1 MNDRAFSW
9 CFIGTGTLAKQVAAE
24 ITETDR
30 HRIASVYSRRSE
42 AAEQFAKQYG
52 GEACETPEQA
62 MIREVLEETGRVVI
76 PESVREFG
84 VVVRRQRDS
93 MDPDGIF
100 EQRNYYYFCDVT
112 DEIRPRMPY
121 EHEVKEGAKPVW
133 VEDLTEPIRCNEKA
147 FASIGEAFLEREM
160 RVMAMVAELLRGKS
174 PV

>member
-1 MNDRAFSW
+1 MRELFRMDRKNYNPEGKIYTRPSARG
-9 CFIGTGTLAKQVAAE
+9 IVVKDGKVLLNHV
-24 ITETDR
+24 DR
-30 HRIASVYSRRSE
+30 FDNYE
-42 AAEQFAKQYG
+42 FPG
-52 GEACETPEQA
+52 GGIEPNETPEQA

-112 DEIRPRMPY
+112 DEIRPRMPD

>member
-1 MNDRAFSW
+1 
-9 CFIGTGTLAKQVAAE
+9 
-24 ITETDR
+24 
-30 HRIASVYSRRSE
+30 
-42 AAEQFAKQYG
+42 
-52 GEACETPEQA
+52 

-100 EQRNYYYFCDVT
+100 EQRNCYYFCDVT
-112 DEIRPRMPY
+112 DEIRPRKPD